1 VVVLVFAGGGESEVG
16 LRKKDGAGGGKTGGL
31 ITFLENTFPGCT
43 FERKTPIR
51 RKAAPTPNKSI
62 SYGRT
67 GQSLIE
73 QIQKEIPIALNILKA
88 EKNQCDLI
96 FVLDDLDCR
105 NPEEQR
111 QKISDSL
118 SKIPDCDGIPIL
130 IGFAAPELEAW
141 IIADWDN
148 SIAKLSAF
156 RGRQRRMR
164 WWLSTQANIS
174 FDNPESFSKY
184 DSQRDCCQ
192 DKLSEALI
200 QSSIQDETDRHK
212 RRFSKGEHTSELLKM
227 IDANEV
233 QRKCPLFRQ
242 MYNDLQSFCCSLK
255 SST

>member
-1 VVVLVFAGGGESEVG
+1 MVVWVFAGGGESEVG
-16 LRKKDGAGGGKTGGL
+16 LRKKDGAGDGKTGGL
-31 ITFLENTFPGCT
+31 ITFLTNIFPGCK

-51 RKAAPTPNKSI
+51 QKPGPKPNKSM

-73 QIQKEIPIALNILKA
+73 QIQEQLPIALK
-88 EKNQCDLI
+88 EKRNQCDLI

-105 NPEEQR
+105 NPETQK
-111 QKISDSL
+111 QKILESL
-118 SKIPDCDGIPIL
+118 SKIPNCDGIPIL

-148 SIAKLSAF
+148 SIAKLPAF
-156 RGRQRRMR
+156 RGRQQRMR

-174 FDNPESFSKY
+174 FDNPESFSEY

-200 QSSIQDETDRHK
+200 QSSIQDKTDRHK
-212 RRFSKGEHTSELLKM
+212 RRFSKGYHTSELLKM

-233 QRKCPLFRQ
+233 KKKCPLFRQ
-242 MYNDLQSFCCSLK
+242 MYNDIQTFCCSLK

>member
-1 VVVLVFAGGGESEVG
+1 MVVWVFAGGGEAEV
-16 LRKKDGAGGGKTGGL
+16 RGL
-31 ITFLENTFPGCT
+31 IPFLTQNFPGCQ
-43 FERKTPIR
+43 FQRKTPVR
-51 RKAAPTPNKSI
+51 RKPGPKPNPLM

-67 GQSLIE
+67 GKSLIE
-73 QIQKEIPIALNILKA
+73 QIQEQLPIALKA

-96 FVLDDLDCR
+96 FVFDDLDCR
-105 NPEEQR
+105 NPETQR
-111 QKISDSL
+111 QKILASL
-118 SKIPDCDGIPIL
+118 SAIPDCDQIPQL
-130 IGFAAPELEAW
+130 IGFAAPELESW

-148 SIAKLSAF
+148 SIAKHPDF
-156 RGRQRRMR
+156 RRRQERMR

-174 FDNPESFSKY
+174 FDHPESFSEY

-200 QSSIQDETDRHK
+200 QSSIQDESDRHK
-212 RRFSKGEHTSELLKM
+212 PRFSKGIDTPILLLK
-227 IDANEV
+227 IDPSQV